1 MCLTLTCTHF
11 ICIVPFN
18 AECLIWDDAER
29 CSAKLTCAVKSLRC
43 MEMQTEER
51 HPEAQDGIT
60 ITFRGRKLVVPASI
74 SVSDLLV
81 ELDALLPGLDT
92 STLRLLGR
100 PSMLALAGTD
110 PSTQIWDA
118 ISLGARHQV
127 AELSR

>member
-1 MCLTLTCTHF
+1 
-11 ICIVPFN
+11 
-18 AECLIWDDAER
+18 
-29 CSAKLTCAVKSLRC
+29 

-51 HPEAQDGIT
+51 HLEAQDGIT
-60 ITFRGRKLVVPASI
+60 ITFRGRKLVVPDSI

-92 STLRLLGR
+92 STLRLLGTMQA
-100 PSMLALAGTD
+100 PLALAGTD
-110 PSTQIWDA
+110 PSTRIWDA